1 MATTRQTQ
9 AAKRN
14 IKKAQTAAR
23 KAKTITKLPK
33 AVRQDLSRNAA
44 AARRRGG
51 KPGRSLDDRTR
62 EQLYDAAKKRN
73 IPGRSKM
80 GKYDLIQA
88 LRKAG

>member
-1 MATTRQTQ
+1 MATTKQTQ

-14 IKKAQTAAR
+14 IKRAQTAAR

-51 KPGRSLDDRTR
+51 KAGHSLDDRTR
-62 EQLYDAAKKRN
+62 QQLYEVAKRKN
-73 IPGRSKM
+73 IAGRSKM
-80 GKYDLIQA
+80 GKYELIQA

>member
-23 KAKTITKLPK
+23 RAKTITKLPK

-51 KPGRSLDDRTR
+51 KAGHSLDDRTR
-62 EQLYDAAKKRN
+62 QQLYEVAKRKN

-80 GKYDLIQA
+80 GKYELIQA

>member
-14 IKKAQTAAR
+14 IKKAQSAAK

-33 AVRQDLSRNAA
+33 AVRLDLSRNAA

-62 EQLYDAAKKRN
+62 EQLYQTAKKKN
-73 IPGRSKM
+73 IAGRSKM
-80 GKYDLIQA
+80 GKYELIQA

>member
-1 MATTRQTQ
+1 MATTKQVQ

-14 IKKAQTAAR
+14 VKKAQTAAR
-23 KAKTITKLPK
+23 KAKTISKLPK

-51 KPGRSLDDRTR
+51 KAGHSLDDRTR
-62 EQLYDAAKKRN
+62 EQLYEVARRKN

-80 GKYDLIQA
+80 GKYDLIRA

>member
-1 MATTRQTQ
+1 MATAKQTQ

-14 IKKAQTAAR
+14 IKRAQTAAG
-23 KAKTITKLPK
+23 KARTISNLPK

-51 KPGRSLDDRTR
+51 KAGHSLDDRTR
-62 EQLYDAAKKRN
+62 QQLYEVAKKQN
-73 IPGRSKM
+73 ISGRSKM
-80 GKYDLIQA
+80 GKYELIQA

>member
-14 IKKAQTAAR
+14 IKKAQSAAK

-51 KPGRSLDDRTR
+51 KPGHSLDDRTR
-62 EQLYDAAKKRN
+62 QQLYEVAKRKN
-73 IPGRSKM
+73 GSGRSKM
-80 GKYDLIQA
+80 GKYELIRA

>member
-1 MATTRQTQ
+1 MATTSQTK

-23 KAKTITKLPK
+23 KAKTISKLPR

-51 KPGRSLDDRTR
+51 NAGHSLNERTR
-62 EQLYDAAKKRN
+62 RQLYETAKRRN
-73 IPGRSKM
+73 IPGRSTM
-80 GKYDLIQA
+80 GTYELIEA
-88 LRKAG
+88 IRKAG